1 MDYLNQVQV
10 LEEENLKQQ
19 NVIELISGLIN
30 DYYMAGNI
38 SSEGVIEEILPLLK
52 KYYEDKFDKN

>member
-1 MDYLNQVQV
+1 MNHLNQLQV
-10 LEEENLKQQ
+10 LEEESLKQE
-19 NVIELISGLIN
+19 NVINSISLIIN

-38 SSEGVIEEILPLLK
+38 SSEGVIEEINPILK